1 MRKKAIESLLC
12 TGPTSSIHTHTL
24 DPLSVRPKAAT
35 SAAAFTNTA
44 GGGAFVSQIKFM
56 AISPQLLLTFSSAR
70 VQNRKKKFGLSWI
83 QNQLTRLALRSRFR
97 QWLKYFSWTSSHG
110 IQKACQGIIPT
121 NFFKCYGFPPFVVR
135 RVACYFVKFY
145 ILRLMPEDFFRIGQ
159 AFSRLTMRE
168 FIARLLHYEL

>member
-24 DPLSVRPKAAT
+24 DPLSVRPRPKAAT

-70 VQNRKKKFGLSWI
+70 VQYRKEVRPFLDSKSINTIG
-83 QNQLTRLALRSRFR
+83 
-97 QWLKYFSWTSSHG
+97 TSF
-110 IQKACQGIIPT
+110 QVPT
-121 NFFKCYGFPPFVVR
+121 MIE
-135 RVACYFVKFY
+135 
-145 ILRLMPEDFFRIGQ
+145 ILG
-159 AFSRLTMRE
+159 
-168 FIARLLHYEL
+168 